1 MFGHKEREPRSLDFW
16 DKSIRVFAA
25 AISLT
30 SFISLY
36 IWASQISSWD
46 FSDTAFII
54 QKENVGGIVYRT
66 LPLILINSLFFTA
79 IITYTFFIIG
89 IFVIILKI
97 SDPNRIVKFISFLLY
112 NIRVSY
118 IYRKFNK
125 MKINFAEFCNLYN
138 SEFKNKED
146 RIRRYSNDR
155 SPVYLVTLLIW
166 LIYFIIASIILVLL
180 GWLVFFVIIKLIFRS
195 YDFTYTTDYDY
206 WIFGNYETFFIAA
219 ILFSMTVL
227 FVWHKVKYRK
237 RKVNIILSISLVF
250 AIIVSL
256 SSFNY
261 IYSRGY
267 GTECISLEVE
277 DGVIKDLEMNNAEGQ
292 EGKLKHSWAI
302 QSGGKD
308 IAEMLDKNK
317 GNNTYVLASYV
328 YSEDKDYLNIM
339 VFSIREIYKDTEGN
353 TRAKSD
359 LLINKNGNGKS
370 GVLVSIKKSSIAGRY
385 LSNPLCFKGEF

>member
-256 SSFNY
+256 SSFN
-261 IYSRGY
+261 
-267 GTECISLEVE
+267 
-277 DGVIKDLEMNNAEGQ
+277 
-292 EGKLKHSWAI
+292 
-302 QSGGKD
+302 
-308 IAEMLDKNK
+308 
-317 GNNTYVLASYV
+317 
-328 YSEDKDYLNIM
+328 
-339 VFSIREIYKDTEGN
+339 F
-353 TRAKSD
+353 
-359 LLINKNGNGKS
+359 
-370 GVLVSIKKSSIAGRY
+370 
-385 LSNPLCFKGEF
+385 

>member
-1 MFGHKEREPRSLDFW
+1 M
-16 DKSIRVFAA
+16 
-25 AISLT
+25 
-30 SFISLY
+30 
-36 IWASQISSWD
+36 
-46 FSDTAFII
+46 
-54 QKENVGGIVYRT
+54 
-66 LPLILINSLFFTA
+66 
-79 IITYTFFIIG
+79 
-89 IFVIILKI
+89 
-97 SDPNRIVKFISFLLY
+97 
-112 NIRVSY
+112 
-118 IYRKFNK
+118 
-125 MKINFAEFCNLYN
+125 YN

-328 YSEDKDYLNIM
+328 YSEDKDY
-339 VFSIREIYKDTEGN
+339 
-353 TRAKSD
+353 
-359 LLINKNGNGKS
+359 
-370 GVLVSIKKSSIAGRY
+370 
-385 LSNPLCFKGEF
+385 